1 MTPGNGGS
9 VHAAS
14 VTRDALAAGV
24 LEVPALA
31 RVPQPPPPLP
41 NPFTQGPAEP
51 TSVKPFALT
60 LAAALVLYATVVA
73 LLLADRQRRQQR
85 TIESEPWWDEAA
97 S

>member
-1 MTPGNGGS
+1 MISQPFADVVLQVTPGNGGS

-41 NPFTQGPAEP
+41 NPFPGPAEP
-51 TSVKPFALT
+51 TSVKPFVLT
-60 LAAALVLYATVVA
+60 LAAALSCYATVVA
-73 LLLADRQRRQQR
+73 LLLADRQRRQRGQ
-85 TIESEPWWDEAA
+85 
-97 S
+97 